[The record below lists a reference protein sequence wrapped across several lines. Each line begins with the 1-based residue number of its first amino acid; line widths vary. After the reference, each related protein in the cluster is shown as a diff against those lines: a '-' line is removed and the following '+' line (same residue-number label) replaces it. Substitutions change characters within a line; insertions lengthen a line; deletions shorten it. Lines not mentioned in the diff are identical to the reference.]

1 MKRGRKSSYGMDAL
15 WSRTALDLSSWL
27 SRKPNKWEA
36 RAGCLRLGCE
46 EIEQEVLASKRLPAE
61 SDRERDKYRDHH
73 SFDGRLK
80 RTVAF
85 GQWATPATTDDEMR
99 DAQHGLF
106 GTCAALQVLS
116 KSAWAVAVRKQEISV
131 AQTPWVETYLKTVN
145 FLDLVAEGRREGD
158 ESELKVAAELNVTL
172 RACHAARALAA
183 AAPVLKDL
191 SANRGELSGAMD
203 QAVLDD
209 LKGDLTA
216 VVPRI
221 AQEILATLHKVH
233 VPSEMARKTGFRPA
247 KASEGINLYA
257 FAAIGDEKR
266 DLPANVDDWVFVYGS
281 VLVALVR
288 AWAAGLT
295 RDSAEAERICPLKDF
310 VVFREQMEKPPA
322 EGLDDRLLLFGLW
335 ALSHLDAVTPG
346 GPLEV
351 GLETE
356 VYLPPRLS
364 ISDGGW
370 LKEQIVEVCDRLL
383 GSEIRL
389 ADTFSP
395 YSFRIDSREPAD
407 YKTDSLV
414 VPVVPLLL
422 SLIARYEPTNLS
434 RRPVLELIHACLDA
448 DAENRPQAS
457 RPFQH
462 STRDGIV
469 NLSYYQEACHELALA
484 STRIAASRGRRILTH
499 AQTIGRDF
507 GPRTVVVILVLV
519 AMVSYL
525 LTTRSDLWEVAFL
538 YGVFASAVAAV
549 VFHGVVRWVWGDS

>member
-1 MKRGRKSSYGMDAL
+1 MSSWRKSPYGADAL
-15 WSRTALDLSSWL
+15 WSRTALDLSSWF
-27 SRKPNKWEA
+27 SGKPNKWEA
-36 RAGCLRLGCE
+36 RAERLRLGCE
-46 EIEQEVLASKRLPAE
+46 EIEQEVLAGKRLPAE
-61 SDRERDKYRDHH
+61 SDRERDKYKDHK

-85 GQWATPATTDDEMR
+85 GQWATPATTEDEMR

-116 KSAWAVAVRKQEISV
+116 KSAWAVAVRKQEISA
-131 AQTPWVETYLKTVN
+131 AQTPWVETYLKTIN
-145 FLDLVAEGRREGD
+145 FLDLVADGRREGE

-183 AAPVLKDL
+183 AAPVLGDL
-191 SANRGELSGAMD
+191 STNRGELAGAMD

-209 LKGDLTA
+209 LQGDLTG

-221 AQEILATLHKVH
+221 APEVLATLQKVH
-233 VPSEMARKTGFRPA
+233 VPSETARKTGFRPA
-247 KASEGINLYA
+247 KVSEGINLYA
-257 FAAIGDEKR
+257 FAAIGDDER
-266 DLPANVDDWVFVYGS
+266 DLPVNVDDWVFMYGS

-288 AWAAGLT
+288 ALAAGLT
-295 RDSAEAERICPLKDF
+295 RDSLEAEQICPLKDL
-310 VVFREQMEKPPA
+310 VVFREQMEKPPT
-322 EGLDDRLLLFGLW
+322 EELDDRLLLFGLW
-335 ALSHLDAVTPG
+335 ALSHLDTKTPG
-346 GPLEV
+346 GPLEI
-351 GLETE
+351 GLEPRL
-356 VYLPPRLS
+356 YLPSWLS
-364 ISDGGW
+364 MSDPGW

-395 YSFRIDSREPAD
+395 YSFRIDTREPAD

-422 SLIARYEPTNLS
+422 SLIARYEPADLS
-434 RRPVLELIHACLDA
+434 RRPVLELIHACLEA
-448 DAENRPQAS
+448 DAKSRPQAS

-484 STRIAASRGRRILTH
+484 STRIAASRSQRISIH
-499 AQTIGRDF
+499 ARAIIRDF
-507 GPRTVVVILVLV
+507 GRRTVVVILVLA
-519 AMVSYL
+519 AMVAFFLS
-525 LTTRSDLWEVAFL
+525 TRSDLWQVAFL
-538 YGVFASAVAAV
+538 YGVLSSAVAAV